1 MTMRSVYLDNNA
13 TTQVDPAVAESIAKY
28 FSESFG
34 NASSVHSFGQKAR
47 AGLEEARRQVAL
59 LLEAS
64 PPEIIFTSGGT
75 EADNLAIK
83 GIALAH
89 QNRGKHLITSTIEHP
104 AVLRMCE
111 RLEQEGFEVTYLE
124 VNAGGIVDPAQLEAA
139 IRQDTILISV
149 MFANNET
156 GVIQP
161 LEEVAS
167 IARDH
172 DILFH
177 SDGVQGAGKAC
188 LGVDRFPVDLLSISA
203 HKFHGPK
210 GVGALY
216 VRRGTALEP
225 LMLGG
230 SHERKQRAGTENVP
244 GIVGLGKA
252 CELAAAQHEAFTR
265 RVAGLRDR
273 LEKGIQENIDGV
285 KINGIGQSRLPHV
298 TNMSF
303 EGVEGEAL
311 LVALDFQG
319 IAVSTG
325 AACASGSI
333 SPSHVL
339 TAMGLPDNL
348 IRGSIRF
355 SLSRL
360 STDEEV
366 DYVLDVLPGIVR
378 RMREMTVSST

>member
-1 MTMRSVYLDNNA
+1 MRPVYLDNNA
-13 TTQVDPAVAESIAKY
+13 TTQVDPVVIERINEY
-28 FSESFG
+28 FFESFG

-64 PPEIIFTSGGT
+64 PAEIIFTSGGT
-75 EADNLAIK
+75 EADNLAVR
-83 GIALAH
+83 GVALAG
-89 QNRGKHLITSTIEHP
+89 REKGRHLVTSRIEHP
-104 AVLRMCE
+104 AVLRTCE
-111 RLEQEGFEVTYLE
+111 SLEAEGFEVTYLD
-124 VNAGGIVDPAQLEAA
+124 VDSGGVVDPGQLE
-139 IRQDTILISV
+139 RSLREDTILVSI

-161 LEEVAS
+161 LEEMAPLVRERG
-167 IARDH
+167 IP
-172 DILFH
+172 FH
-177 SDGVQGAGKAC
+177 CDAVQGAAKAS
-188 LGVDRFPVDLLSISA
+188 LSIDRFPVDLLSISA

-216 VRRGTALEP
+216 LRRGTP
-225 LMLGG
+225 LQPAMLGG

-244 GIVGLGKA
+244 GIVGFGKA
-252 CELAAAQHEAFTR
+252 CELAVERQEEF
-265 RVAGLRDR
+265 VANVSLLRDR
-273 LEKGIQENIDGV
+273 LEHGILQSIDSV
-285 KINGIGQSRLPHV
+285 QVNGAGQKRLPHV
-298 TNMSF
+298 TNISF

-339 TAMGLPDNL
+339 TAMGLPDRL
-348 IRGSIRF
+348 TRGSIRF

-360 STDEEV
+360 TTGEEI
-366 DYVLDVLPGIVR
+366 DHVLDVLPGIVQ
-378 RMREMTVSST
+378 RMREMTVPSSY